1 MIKNSVAESRTIP
14 RFVQK
19 SWLGVLLENSK
30 QSPSYRKNL
39 AERIILY
46 LEKVVNV
53 LRVSLQVGI

>member
-1 MIKNSVAESRTIP
+1 MIKNSVAGSRTIP

-30 QSPSYRKNL
+30 QSPSYRKSL